1 MACPCGA
8 ERHVYRR
15 LQSLFTGAY
24 TIGTTPVAYPA
35 TLQANGLGHNLAV
48 DIGIA
53 IDHFTLFG
61 TAEIELEVIFFGE
74 TDAPMDLVRCGAD
87 AAAGIARPGLGHGDF
102 PGGLLPIGQ
111 TPRRSVGNEA

>member
-15 LQSLFTGAY
+15 LQSLFTDAY
-24 TIGTTPVAYPA
+24 TTGTTPVAYPA
-35 TLQANGLGHNLAV
+35 TLQANGLSHNLAV

-61 TAEIELEVIFFGE
+61 TAEIELEVVFFGE
-74 TDAPMDLVRCGAD
+74 TDAAMDLVRCGAD
-87 AAAGIARPGLGHGDF
+87 AAAGIARPGLSHGDLL
-102 PGGLLPIGQ
+102 GRLLPIGQ
-111 TPRRSVGNEA
+111 APRRTVSDEA